1 VPKTATK
8 PLGRYTRHAGD
19 IHDPE
24 SLLQCPTR
32 EVTIKVPVVF
42 KGDEESMEDVLR
54 KFIEAGYKLSEV
66 WDNDRVKNYPK
77 YLPSFDNFLVDFR
90 GILEDK
96 NK

>member
-1 VPKTATK
+1 MT
-8 PLGRYTRHAGD
+8 
-19 IHDPE
+19 
-24 SLLQCPTR
+24 TR

-66 WDNDRVKNYPK
+66 WDNGRVKNYPK